1 MVGSKTSSVYMPAT
15 SSADIVFCMQQ
26 LITSRFDGMD
36 NSHRMPD
43 QYDLFLYT
51 GNERVVEDLTKYKH
65 NGFHPI
71 VLGDVLPKPD
81 TSVGNPDRVPRY
93 RILLKLGFG
102 AFATVWLARDLTD
115 KRYVSLKIC
124 LGTDAPELGNEAALL
139 SELRNLGQGKAGF
152 ERIIQLFD
160 VFTRG
165 RMDPHLANFGVALPQ
180 LEQFSE
186 DDIIDYFANP
196 EIIPVVPRDTSFSMS
211 SLPPYVTL
219 RVSMADFLHMMK
231 SFPAEPTMSIKIL
244 DFGRAHRT
252 SEKLTT
258 LPGAAP
264 KLIRP
269 PEVVVY
275 DDFEGRA
282 GSVWSKSADIWA
294 VGCTVYQIYYRTSY
308 ELISTWGSHN
318 DFILRTLQLGGPP
331 PDGWPGIWNTRSGH
345 GNGMLHLRSWLL

>member
-1 MVGSKTSSVYMPAT
+1 MVGSKTSSVYVPAT
-15 SSADIVFCMQQ
+15 SSPDIVFCMQQ
-26 LITSRFDGMD
+26 LIT
-36 NSHRMPD
+36 
-43 QYDLFLYT
+43 
-51 GNERVVEDLTKYKH
+51 
-65 NGFHPI
+65 
-71 VLGDVLPKPD
+71 
-81 TSVGNPDRVPRY
+81 
-93 RILLKLGFG
+93 
-102 AFATVWLARDLTD
+102 
-115 KRYVSLKIC
+115 RYVSLKIC

-139 SELRNLGQGKAGF
+139 SELH
-152 ERIIQLFD
+152 
-160 VFTRG
+160 
-165 RMDPHLANFGVALPQ
+165 PHLANFGVALPH

-231 SFPAEPTMSIKIL
+231 SFPAEPAMSIKIL
-244 DFGRAHRT
+244 EFGRAHRT

-275 DDFEGRA
+275 DDSGGRA

-294 VGCTVYQIYYRTSY
+294 VGCTVYQIYYKTSY
-308 ELISTWGSHN
+308 EPISTWGSHN